1 MIIKQSVVDVL
12 MFLFERYLDDED
24 SSESGRVTDKRDS
37 IQIRLEEMGFH
48 NHEINQAFDWLE
60 DLADLQQTQQF
71 LPLSETST
79 RIYSEQEKKLISLE
93 SIGFLHFL
101 EQTNIL
107 TPVTRELI
115 LDRVVALG
123 QPLDAEQMKW
133 IIMIVLHADPGEE
146 SALAL
151 MENFIFDEVT
161 DIIQ

>member
-12 MFLFERYLDDED
+12 MFLFERYLDDDELN
-24 SSESGRVTDKRDS
+24 ETGRVTDERDS

-48 NHEINQAFDWLE
+48 NQEINQAFDWLD
-60 DLADLQQTQQF
+60 DLADLQEKQQF
-71 LPLSETST
+71 SPVKETST
-79 RIYSEQEKKLISLE
+79 RIYSEQEKKLIGIE

-101 EQTNIL
+101 EQANIL

-133 IIMIVLHADPGEE
+133 IIMIVLHAHPGEE
-146 SALAL
+146 NALAL
-151 MENFIFDEVT
+151 LEDFIFDEVT
-161 DIIQ
+161 ELIQ